1 MRWEALLTP
10 PRRSVWRAT
19 ITAYEEHAE
28 TLAMTLNDETRSNYY
43 KLIANNRRKLL
54 QQYLASVVIE
64 RWRRFVY
71 KRKRCRSAFQYLT
84 AFHFFHLSRETLANI
99 SVFM

>member
-43 KLIANNRRKLL
+43 KLIASHRRKLL
-54 QQYLASVVIE
+54 KYYLACVVIE
-64 RWRRFVY
+64 RWQWRVY
-71 KRKRCRSAFQYLT
+71 KRKRYRSALQYLT
-84 AFHFFHLSRETLANI
+84 AFHFFTCPVRL
-99 SVFM
+99 